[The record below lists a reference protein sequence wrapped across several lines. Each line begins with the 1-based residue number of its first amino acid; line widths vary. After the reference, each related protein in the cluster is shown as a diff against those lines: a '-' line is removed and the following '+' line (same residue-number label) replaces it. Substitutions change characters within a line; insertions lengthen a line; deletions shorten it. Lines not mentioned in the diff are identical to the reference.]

1 MAKDRDDYLLVWDA
15 IFSAITTVLSFTI
28 VAAYIVLYMKFMN
41 LIKTSNGFL
50 DFMKT
55 QTHSFFLFVFAI
67 LTVKI
72 VTSILFPIQF
82 DYIIT

>member
-1 MAKDRDDYLLVWDA
+1 MAKDRDDDLLVWDA
-15 IFSAITTVLSFTI
+15 FFSAITVLLSFTI
-28 VAAYIVLYMKFMN
+28 VAAYIVLYMKFMK

-55 QTHSFFLFVFAI
+55 QTRSFFLFVFVI

-72 VTSILFPIQF
+72 ATSIFFPI
-82 DYIIT
+82 